1 MPTGRKR
8 LKMAEKQSKE
18 KQSKEMQAKE
28 SKAVQSEE
36 TKELLVKVARE
47 SFGVNDDGK
56 PLYSYHINATLRG
69 KPKEISLVP
78 KDNGAYDLL
87 NIIYLEDN
95 EVDGLIIENE
105 FKTEDGDVV
114 KSLIVEVF
122 VVDEG
127 VRYSCQLKTQRDSD
141 KATLN
146 TLVQVLKVKQSIK

>member
-1 MPTGRKR
+1 
-8 LKMAEKQSKE
+8 MAEEQSK
-18 KQSKEMQAKE
+18 KMQAKE
-28 SKAVQSEE
+28 SKAAQVEKAEQ

-47 SFGVNDDGK
+47 IFGTNDDGK
-56 PLYSYHINATLRG
+56 PLYSYRINATLRG

-105 FKTEDGDVV
+105 FKTEAGDVV
-114 KSLIVEVF
+114 KSLVVEVF

-127 VRYSCQLKTQRDSD
+127 VRYSYQLKTQRDSD